1 MVKHVGKQWGIIFLL
16 FSIGRTPLICFEDD
30 DLVLVT
36 SGGEGEGEEGCSW
49 ELSLQVR
56 VFMES
61 LITAIFV
68 TLAP

>member
-1 MVKHVGKQWGIIFLL
+1 M
-16 FSIGRTPLICFEDD
+16 
-30 DLVLVT
+30 T
-36 SGGEGEGEEGCSW
+36 SGGEGEGEEGCSR

-68 TLAP
+68 TLAPYSHYTMSVGAKMYHVRIAGT